1 MSLLLDALKRAEE
14 AKRAKLLAESAP
26 EVQKSAS
33 LGLGTPPVSQAARPP
48 DPPVETH
55 DFSLEDYKEY
65 IPVKPKAVKPTAP
78 NPGVGVKKEGAE
90 LTIADYAPSPSGD
103 DAANTKPRLSA
114 VTAAPAVASAS
125 DSTPAPAFT
134 STTTSKSDAVRVA
147 STQSRDTAKTVFAAK
162 QTPVAEVGTKKKWL
176 LPVIAV
182 ALLAVGGGGWFVWNE
197 VKRFS
202 QPAALNLAA
211 RPAPSLPAALPGT
224 GQPGARAPDAAAP
237 VVPAAPVEAP
247 LPPLL
252 PPPAEMAALP
262 KPAMRAPEV
271 AGVRLT
277 EREALAKS
285 LKDAAAAKE
294 APVRLQ
300 LARSIETPVV
310 NAELIEAYGALKNAE
325 YPRARALY
333 SRLVLSEPLNPDA
346 HLGLA
351 TVLARGGDSAAAA
364 RSYRQV
370 LVIDPRNGAALAGL
384 LAVSDARSP
393 ALETELRTLASRHPE
408 TSSLHFT
415 LGNLYA
421 SERRWI
427 EAQQAYF
434 EAFRLESDNADYIY
448 NLAVSL
454 DQLKQAR
461 LSQDYYQKAL
471 AAKSRSGGQFDSVVV
486 ARRIREIAS
495 DLRLN

>member
-26 EVQKSAS
+26 EVQKSPS
-33 LGLGTPPVSQAARPP
+33 SGLGTPPVSQAARPP
-48 DPPVETH
+48 DPPVEAH

-65 IPVKPKAVKPTAP
+65 IPAKPKTVKPTAP
-78 NPGVGVKKEGAE
+78 NPAVGVKTVGAE

-103 DAANTKPRLSA
+103 DAADTNPRLSA
-114 VTAAPAVASAS
+114 VKAAPAVASAS
-125 DSTPAPAFT
+125 APAFSST
-134 STTTSKSDAVRVA
+134 STGKSDAVRVA
-147 STQSRDTAKTVFAAK
+147 STQSRDTAKSVFAAK

-202 QPAALNLAA
+202 QPAALNLPA

-224 GQPGARAPDAAAP
+224 GQLGARAPDAAAP

-421 SERRWI
+421 SERRWV